1 LSKETRANQPP
12 ENKAAKEAAKDK
24 RRLPSASI
32 LISVVLHGLA
42 ALFLFLSPKFDS
54 VSRAPKKRITEVE
67 LIDPAQLLKS
77 LQKKPEP
84 EGQIVEQ
91 DEKAINDE
99 KPVDSKFLSRH
110 DQTVVQQT
118 QAEVHGRFRNTDG
131 SSGAKTVER
140 QAGKVAEKKGVEST
154 KDQPIE
160 RKAEKEKEVLTADD
174 GVGVKKHPTLKDLSP
189 SFKPAPPPVDS
200 DEVAQGGGDGPS
212 TSDDH
217 INDVKTGMQT
227 LLSTREFVYY
237 SYYNRIKDKLR
248 QYWEP
253 KIKEK
258 MERIVRQGRNIA
270 STSDRI
276 TKVVIILD
284 GTGTLV
290 RVQIVGPS
298 GVNDLD
304 DAAVEAFRAAAP
316 FPNPPHGIADPD
328 GTIKIRWDFILE
340 ARLDRWLSNSQ
351 LA

>member
-1 LSKETRANQPP
+1 MKFDWKKSFKKQKGPF
-12 ENKAAKEAAKDK
+12 AKMTEKSSCK
-24 RRLPSASI
+24 RRYLASAAFLLSF
-32 LISVVLHGLA
+32 LFHGFA
-42 ALFLFLSPKFDS
+42 ALVLLLSPRFASFKIAEHKR
-54 VSRAPKKRITEVE
+54 VSEVE
-67 LIDPAQLLKS
+67 LIDPDQLLKQ
-77 LQKKPEP
+77 LQKMKEP
-84 EGQIVEQ
+84 DGQIVDQ

-99 KPVDSKFLSRH
+99 TPKETKFLSRH
-110 DQTVVQQT
+110 NQTVVQQS
-118 QAEVHGRFRNTDG
+118 QADLQGKFRNTDG
-131 SSGAKTVER
+131 ASGAKTPER
-140 QAGKVAEKKGVEST
+140 HTGKVDDQKGVEG
-154 KDQPIE
+154 KEDQVVSQ
-160 RKAEKEKEVLTADD
+160 KSEKPSEILTADD
-174 GVGVKKHPTLKDLSP
+174 GVPTKRHPTLKDLVP
-189 SFKPAPPPVDS
+189 SFKPQPPPDDTDS
-200 DEVAQGGGDGPS
+200 VAQGGGDGPS

-217 INDVKTGMQT
+217 LKDVKTGMQT

-258 MERIVRQGRNIA
+258 MEKIVRQGRTIA
-270 STSDRI
+270 SSADRI

-284 GTGTLV
+284 NTGTLV

-340 ARLDRWLSNSQ
+340 A
-351 LA
+351 